1 MKGYRWI
8 FSMTIGL
15 GMLVLAAL
23 PARAQIQAG
32 AGEEVPET
40 VKVFL
45 DCKIRGC
52 DFDYVRT
59 EVKFVDWVRDRWDA
73 DVYVLL
79 TSQSAGGGGQ
89 AYTFDFLGQG
99 RFEGVDDTLMY
110 VSGRDDTEDEVRTE
124 LVRVLKL
131 GLVPYA
137 LRTQA
142 GEKLSVGVK
151 GERTTRPQ
159 RTLEEDPW
167 DYWVFSTRL
176 NGTLSGEESRS
187 QSETS
192 GSFSARRVTD
202 AWKTSLWLNG
212 NYSETRV
219 ELSDGADR
227 KYHTHRLNGNLTV
240 VKSLDGHYA
249 AGIRAST
256 SSSTNV
262 NQDYSLRF
270 APAFEYSFFP
280 YSEFTR
286 RQLVVQYSLGAQ
298 YFNYTEETIFGV
310 KEETR
315 YNHELSLGYEM
326 KQPWGSARTTLES
339 SHYFEDINQY
349 RLALSTNWDIRIFR
363 GFSLNLNGSISK
375 IHDQLYIPARDASDD
390 EILLRIRRLQTGY
403 DYRLRIGF
411 SYTFGSIYNTVVNP
425 RLDEIRSFGR
435 RR

>member
-1 MKGYRWI
+1 MRKYLGI
-8 FSMTIGL
+8 QSMILGL
-15 GMLVLAAL
+15 GLLLGAL

-32 AGEEVPET
+32 PADDVQET

-45 DCKIRGC
+45 DCKVRGC
-52 DFDYVRT
+52 DQDYVQT
-59 EVKFVDWVRDRWDA
+59 EVDFVDWVRDRLDA

-89 AYTFDFLGQG
+89 AFTFDFLGRG
-99 RFEGVDDTLMY
+99 RFAGLNDTLVY
-110 VSGRDDTEDEVRTE
+110 VSGQDDTEDEVRTE

-131 GLVPYA
+131 GLVPYV
-137 LRTQA
+137 LQTQTA
-142 GEKLSVGVK
+142 NKLNVGVEE
-151 GERTTRPQ
+151 ERREAPQ

-167 DYWVFSTRL
+167 NYWIFSTRL
-176 NGTLSGEESRS
+176 NGTISGEESRS
-187 QSETS
+187 QTETG
-192 GSFSARRVTD
+192 GSFSARRVTE
-202 AWKTSLWLNG
+202 AWKTALWLNG
-212 NYSETRV
+212 NYSARRV
-219 ELSDGADR
+219 EYSDGSEVN
-227 KYHTHRLNGNLTV
+227 YYTHRLNGSFSL

-262 NQDYSLRF
+262 NQDYSVRF

-286 RQLVVQYSLGAQ
+286 RQLVVQYSVGAQ

-339 SHYFEDINQY
+339 SHYFEDVNQY
-349 RLALSTNWDIRIFR
+349 RLDFSTNWDIRIFR
-363 GFSLNLNGSISK
+363 GFSLNLNGSASK
-375 IHDQLYIPARDASDD
+375 IHDQLYIPVRDASDE

-403 DYRLRIGF
+403 DYRIRIGF

-425 RLDEIRSFGR
+425 RLDEIRSFGGR
-435 RR
+435 